1 MNIVFMG
8 TPDFA
13 VPCLDVLNKNHNI
26 IGVYTQPDR
35 KSGRG
40 KKVRCSPVK
49 EYAVNNNLKVFQ
61 PENINK
67 EEELFSLKPDMIVVV
82 AYGQLLNEKILSY
95 PKYGCINVHASIL
108 PKYRGAAPINF
119 AIVNGEK
126 KSGVTTMYMV
136 KKLDAGDIIDIA
148 EVDITE
154 NMTAGE
160 LHDILSIKGSELII
174 KTIADIEKGII
185 NRTPQDDSFST
196 YASKLDKE
204 MAKIDFNKNVKKVHN
219 LIRGFN
225 PFPVAT
231 TYLDGQLM
239 KVYKTEIVDDSYEGK
254 VGNFEITTEGFVVNC
269 KKGRLLIK
277 EIQMPNKKRMEVKA
291 YLLGHKVIEKRLG
304 E

>member
-13 VPCLDVLNKNHNI
+13 VPCLDELNKHYNV

-40 KKVRCSPVK
+40 KKVRFSPVK
-49 EYAVNNNLKVFQ
+49 DYAINNNLTVFQ

-67 EEELFSLKPDMIVVV
+67 DDSIFSLNPDVIVVV

-95 PKYGCINVHASIL
+95 PKYGCINVHASLL

-136 KKLDAGDIIDIA
+136 KKLDAGDIIDMS
-148 EVDITE
+148 EVDITD

-160 LHDILSIKGSELII
+160 LHDILSIKGSELIV
-174 KTIADIEKGII
+174 KTIEDISKGII
-185 NRTPQDDSFST
+185 NRTPQDDSIST

-204 MAKIDFNKNVKKVHN
+204 MARIDFNQEVEKVHN

-225 PFPVAT
+225 PFPVAY
-231 TYLDGQLM
+231 TYLDHKVM
-239 KVYKTEIVDDSYEGK
+239 KVYKTEIIDSSYEGV
-254 VGNFEITTEGFVVNC
+254 VGEFEIVKEGFLVNC
-269 KKGRLLIK
+269 KKGKLLIK
-277 EIQMPNKKRMEVKA
+277 EIQMPNKKKMEVKA